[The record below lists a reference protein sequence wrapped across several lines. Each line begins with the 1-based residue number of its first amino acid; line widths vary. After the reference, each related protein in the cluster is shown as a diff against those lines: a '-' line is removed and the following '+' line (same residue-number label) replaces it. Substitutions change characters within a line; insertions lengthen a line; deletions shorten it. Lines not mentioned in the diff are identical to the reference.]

1 VRKSLLLEVKASA
14 RLILRSTFLIAGYR
28 TLAIFEP
35 IGPHRWQPTPLAA
48 GPFAGLQGG
57 AVASLLTA
65 EIEALAE
72 ERNWG
77 TAIASSAW
85 FLRPTPMTELRTELA
100 VVTEGGRISVIDN
113 TLWPADEDQP
123 CAAVRVTLSRE
134 RAVEISAFIEPAG
147 EAADPTRFPVRTRRA
162 AHGRPWFMDAMEA
175 REGDGV
181 AWFRMNHAII
191 GGAGSLSDMP
201 LSSVLGPA
209 DWTHGIARPFRDVV
223 ADPNPNLTVQ
233 LFRRPE
239 GPWVGIRAEA
249 RWRPAGGLGVGSGVL
264 LDVSG
269 EIGRVSMSV
278 VLVPFPPQAK
288 PHPAAGLA
296 TASN

>member
-1 VRKSLLLEVKASA
+1 M
-14 RLILRSTFLIAGYR
+14 
-28 TLAIFEP
+28 AIFEP
-35 IGPHRWQPTPLAA
+35 VGPNRWQPTPLAA

-65 EIEALAE
+65 EVEALAE
-72 ERNWG
+72 NGKWG

-85 FLRPTPMTELRTELA
+85 FLRPTPMTDLRTGLS
-100 VVTEGGRISVIDN
+100 VVTEGGRVSVIDN

-123 CAAVRVTLSRE
+123 CATVRVTLSRE
-134 RAVEISAFIEPAG
+134 RAVEVPGFTEPASD
-147 EAADPTRFPVRTRRA
+147 AADPTRFPVRTRRA

-181 AWFRMNHAII
+181 AWFRMNQAII
-191 GGAGSLSDMP
+191 DGAGSLSKVP

-209 DWTHGIARPFRDVV
+209 DWTHGIARPFQDVV

-233 LFRRPE
+233 LFRQPE
-239 GPWVGIRAEA
+239 GGWIGIRAQA
-249 RWRPAGGLGVGSGVL
+249 KWRPAGGMGVGSGVL
-264 LDVSG
+264 LDIHG

-278 VLVPFPPQAK
+278 ILVPFPHRTK
-288 PHPAAGLA
+288 PEPAVGLA
-296 TASN
+296 PASKLAPKRATSVSTRSMAVNWMEVNVT